1 MFKELAQKINEQTLT
16 EQDLEKFQQHIV
28 EMTLRT
34 LPKTIEYLLKQSA
47 SIKQLSED
55 FFTRNKDLQNHK
67 DLVGQVLEQTE
78 AENPGMAYDKL
89 LEKVEQRTRSK
100 LGTLKTIQRQPERR
114 AKAVDLDKAL
124 GDL

>member
-1 MFKELAQKINEQTLT
+1 
-16 EQDLEKFQQHIV
+16 
-28 EMTLRT
+28 MTLRT